1 MSLITILVS
10 LLAERFLGAPGEL
23 RLFDWFWR
31 WSERVREWL
40 PTAEPW
46 QGTAAVVA
54 VLAVPFAAVALLG
67 FWLAELWGL
76 FGFIFAVLVLLYS
89 FGPQDLEAQVEA
101 FIDARERN
109 DEESAHLHV
118 ADMLG
123 DWVPES
129 TRELTR
135 AVMETVF
142 VEAHE
147 RILGVI
153 FWFLLLGP
161 AGALLYRLA
170 CLLSGRYRNEE
181 SEFGAAAYRLHQ
193 ILAWAPVRLTA
204 LGYALSGSFVD
215 AMQYWRE
222 EGAKWRD
229 LNRGILV
236 SAGFGALRYEPAGE
250 DMVITGLDDI
260 RATLSLVRRT
270 VVVWL
275 AVLGLFTLAGWAA

>member
-10 LLAERFLGAPGEL
+10 LFAERFLGAPGEL
-23 RLFDWFWR
+23 RRFDWFWR
-31 WSERVREWL
+31 WTGRVREWL

-54 VLAVPFAAVALLG
+54 ALAVPFIAVALLG
-67 FWLAELWGL
+67 YWLAELWGL

-89 FGPQDLEAQVEA
+89 FGPQNLEAQVEA

-109 DEESAHLHV
+109 DEESAHWHV

-123 DWVPES
+123 EWVPES

-170 CLLSGRYRNEE
+170 CLLSARFRNEE

-193 ILAWAPVRLTA
+193 ILAWVPVRLTA

-236 SAGFGALRYEPAGE
+236 SAGFGALRYGPAGE
-250 DMVITGLDDI
+250 EMVATGLEDI
-260 RATLSLVRRT
+260 RSTLSLVRRT
-270 VVVWL
+270 VVLWL
-275 AVLGLFTLAGWAA
+275 AVLGVFTLAGWAA